1 MSVGSEASAASAI
14 IAIVVMPTSSN
25 TSGVVLAQGLLAGV
39 IMVAILTA
47 LFFEDLPFTRHR
59 RSRSTSNPDT

>member
-1 MSVGSEASAASAI
+1 
-14 IAIVVMPTSSN
+14 MPTSSN

-39 IMVAILTA
+39 IMVAVLTA

-59 RSRSTSNPDT
+59 RRRSSSNADT

>member
-1 MSVGSEASAASAI
+1 ASAI

-39 IMVAILTA
+39 IMVAVLTA

-59 RSRSTSNPDT
+59 RSRSAPGTDS

>member
-1 MSVGSEASAASAI
+1 MSL
-14 IAIVVMPTSSN
+14 
-25 TSGVVLAQGLLAGV
+25 VLAQGLLAGV

-59 RSRSTSNPDT
+59 RSRSTSNTDA